1 MVNSYRPRRGSY
13 ALSSSRGGGG
23 GLLTAVIALLL
34 LCGMLYG
41 LVRVFMWIS
50 SAGTDQRAPAQVQV
64 ERGGSVN
71 VMIDG
76 GEVQA
81 VQDGLPLYPGDILST
96 GADGHVRL
104 TFFDG
109 TVMRLD
115 EETEL
120 KIVQSEQA
128 PDDESAIEASLTR
141 GRVWLAAPDAS
152 GSLVR
157 TIATPALAFDFAAR
171 TEAVVGLRQVA
182 VYDGAGLGAEVHVGR
197 RSTAVMVGEGQ
208 SFILPDEDGEIGT
221 DLYQYRAALAP
232 GDLTSAFLS
241 ESRQAANVLP
251 PAGENGSSSS
261 LGADP
266 SATLTIT
273 QPAEGAV
280 IRTGTVAVAGTVGEG
295 VARVRVNG
303 YQAAF
308 NAQTRAFSQELAV
321 ESGQLNVLVEALDEK
336 GLVMAQLQRSVT
348 AEVAA
353 LASPTII
360 APAATG
366 QTYRTQDGEI
376 TLRGGVPA
384 GTQAVE
390 VNGYRLQLYK
400 PGNTTWSYLA
410 RTDLGNLVAGRNEFN
425 VVAINGSSLASP
437 PATLV
442 VLVEAGQEGVVA
454 TGAVIGSS
462 SSSVSSVQE
471 SDLPKNDPIRAGSLQ
486 IVAPTAGTQ
495 HTMSG
500 TGSEILIEGTTIA
513 ETDSVWVNGYKLQLY
528 KAGKTTWNYIA
539 RESMGNLK
547 KGQNVYRIVTRDK
560 QNAIIDILSYTVTY

>member
-1 MVNSYRPRRGSY
+1 MVNSYRPRRGHY

-23 GLLTAVIALLL
+23 GVLTAIIALLL

-41 LVRVFMWIS
+41 LVRMFLWIS
-50 SAGTDQRAPAQVQV
+50 SAGTDQRVPAQVQV

-96 GADGHVRL
+96 GAGGHVRL

-109 TVMRLD
+109 TILRLD

-120 KIVQSEQA
+120 KIVQSEQVA
-128 PDDESAIEASLTR
+128 GDVSAIETSLTR

-152 GSLVR
+152 GSLIR
-157 TIATPALAFDFAAR
+157 TVTTPALAFDFPAR
-171 TEAVVGLRQVA
+171 TEAVVALREVA
-182 VYDGAGLGAEVHVGR
+182 VYDGAGLGAEIHVGR
-197 RSTAVMVGEGQ
+197 RSATVMVGEGQ
-208 SFILPDEDGEIGT
+208 SFVLPDDDGSIGT

-232 GDLTSAFLS
+232 GDLTSDFLT
-241 ESRQAANVLP
+241 ESRRVANVLP
-251 PAGENGSSSS
+251 SAGENGASSSAVGVES
-261 LGADP
+261 MGFL
-266 SATLTIT
+266 TLV

-280 IRTGTVAVAGTVGEG
+280 IRTGTVAVSGTVGEG
-295 VARVRVNG
+295 VVRVRVNG

-308 NAQTRAFSQELAV
+308 NPQNSTFSQELAV
-321 ESGQLNVLVEALDEK
+321 ESGELRVLVEALDEK
-336 GLVMAQLQRSVT
+336 GLVLAQVQRNVT
-348 AEVAA
+348 AELAA
-353 LASPTII
+353 LSSPTITS
-360 APAATG
+360 PASAG
-366 QTYRTQDGEI
+366 QTYRTQASEI

-442 VLVEAGQEGVVA
+442 VLVEAGQEGIVA
-454 TGAVIGSS
+454 SGAVVGSS
-462 SSSVSSVQE
+462 SSSVQE
-471 SDLPKNDPIRAGSLQ
+471 SDLPKNDPTRAGSLQ
-486 IVAPTAGTQ
+486 VTGPVPGTQ
-495 HTMSG
+495 YTA

-528 KAGKTTWNYIA
+528 KPGKTTWNYIA

-560 QNAIIDILSYTVTY
+560 QGYILDVLSYTVTY

>member
-13 ALSSSRGGGG
+13 ALSSSRNGGGG

-34 LCGMLYG
+34 LAGMLYG
-41 LVRVFMWIS
+41 LVRVFLWIS

-64 ERGGSVN
+64 ERGGSAN

-81 VQDGLPLYPGDILST
+81 VQDGLPLYPGDVLST

-109 TVMRLD
+109 TVIRLD

-120 KIVQSEQA
+120 KIVQSEQV
-128 PDDESAIEASLTR
+128 PDDQSTIEASLTR

-157 TIATPALAFDFAAR
+157 TITTPALAFGFPAR

-208 SFILPDEDGEIGT
+208 SFTLPDDDGEIGT

-232 GDLTSAFLS
+232 SDLTSAFLAQ
-241 ESRQAANVLP
+241 SRQAANVLP
-251 PAGENGSSSS
+251 ATGSGSSLPAGG
-261 LGADP
+261 DP
-266 SATLTIT
+266 AATLTLS
-273 QPAEGAV
+273 QPLEGAI
-280 IRTGTVAVAGTVGEG
+280 IRTGTVAVSGTVGEG

-308 NAQTRAFSQELAV
+308 NPQTRAFSQELAV
-321 ESGQLNVLVEALDEK
+321 ESGQLTVLVEALDDK
-336 GLVMAQLQRSVT
+336 GLVLAQLQRNVT

-353 LASPTII
+353 LSSPTIT
-360 APAATG
+360 APASAG
-366 QTYRTQDGEI
+366 QTYRTQAGEI

-462 SSSVSSVQE
+462 SSSSVQE
-471 SDLPKNDPIRAGSLQ
+471 SDLPKNDPTRAGSLQ
-486 IVAPTAGTQ
+486 VIAPTPGTQ
-495 HTMSG
+495 HTA
-500 TGSEILIEGTTIA
+500 TGSEVLIEGTTIA

-528 KAGKTTWNYIA
+528 KPGKTTWNYIA

-560 QNAIIDILSYTVTY
+560 QGYILDVLSYTIAY

>member
-1 MVNSYRPRRGSY
+1 MVNSYRPRRGNY
-13 ALSSSRGGGG
+13 ALSSSRNGGGG

-34 LCGMLYG
+34 LVGMLYG

-81 VQDGLPLYPGDILST
+81 VQDGLPLYPGDVLST

-157 TIATPALAFDFAAR
+157 TVTTPALAFGFSDR

-232 GDLTSAFLS
+232 ADLSSAFLTD
-241 ESRQAANVLP
+241 SRRAADVLP
-251 PAGENGSSSS
+251 PASEGSSSS
-261 LGADP
+261 SAGDVLG
-266 SATLTIT
+266 STLTLT

-280 IRTGTVAVAGTVGEG
+280 IRTGTVTVSGTVGEG
-295 VARVRVNG
+295 VTRVRVNG

-308 NAQTRAFSQELAV
+308 NTQNRTFSQELAV
-321 ESGQLNVLVEALDEK
+321 ESGQLTVLVEALDEK
-336 GLVMAQLQRSVT
+336 GLVLAQVQRSVT

-353 LASPTII
+353 LASPTIT
-360 APAATG
+360 APAQTG
-366 QTYRTQDGEI
+366 QTYRTQANEI
-376 TLRGGVPA
+376 TLRGNVPS

-390 VNGYRLQLYK
+390 VNGYRLQLFK
-400 PGNTTWSYLA
+400 PGNVTWSYLA

-462 SSSVSSVQE
+462 SSSSVQE
-471 SDLPKNDPIRAGSLQ
+471 TELPKNDPTRAGSLQ
-486 IVAPTAGTQ
+486 VIAPTAGTQ
-495 HTMSG
+495 HVMSG

-513 ETDSVWVNGYKLQLY
+513 ETDSVWVNGYRLQLY
-528 KAGKTTWNYIA
+528 QAGKTTWNYIA

-547 KGQNVYRIVTRDK
+547 KGENIYRIVTRNRQGYILDV
-560 QNAIIDILSYTVTY
+560 LSYTVTY